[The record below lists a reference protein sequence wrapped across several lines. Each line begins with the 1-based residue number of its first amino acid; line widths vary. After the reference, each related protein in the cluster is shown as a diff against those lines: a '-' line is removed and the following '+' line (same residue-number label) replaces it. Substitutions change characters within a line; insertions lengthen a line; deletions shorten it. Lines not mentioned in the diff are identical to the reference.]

1 GVRAALA
8 ILLAVVT
15 ATPAAAQSARL
26 PRDIF
31 DVIPPSARVEGER
44 GRMRMVQPLCRI
56 GPTHWARRRIVDI
69 AVQEWAV
76 FGYQTID
83 ARPVETRR
91 LPDGVVGD
99 AANPPRS
106 TPRNARHLLRLGTW
120 ESDRDADAT
129 IAGYWT
135 ATPDGPGL
143 LARQNRQWRRGDD
156 GPVDWVQPWSAAF
169 VSWVMC
175 EAGLG
180 DPDQFR
186 RDISHRVYID
196 QAIRARD
203 GAAPDAAYVAYDAG
217 EQPIEPGDLLC
228 NSRGGVDYRGLAD
241 RRPDMGAYAPAH
253 CDIVVRVDADRIN
266 VIGGNVV
273 QGVSLTLL
281 PLTSEGSAH
290 PRPLAAD
297 DLAGART
304 VFAHLKLR
312 ADPVEP
318 DAMDRSPTI
327 RALAGS

>member
-1 GVRAALA
+1 MRAALT
-8 ILLAVVT
+8 IVLAVLT
-15 ATPAAAQSARL
+15 AGPAAAQSARL
-26 PRDIF
+26 PRDVL

-44 GRMRMVQPLCRI
+44 GRMRVVQSLCRV

-91 LPDGVVGD
+91 LPDGVVAD
-99 AANPPRS
+99 AANPPR
-106 TPRNARHLLRLGTW
+106 TAPRNARHLLRLGTW
-120 ESDRDADAT
+120 ESDRDVDST
-129 IAGYWT
+129 IAGYWS
-135 ATPDGPGL
+135 ATPDGPSL
-143 LARQNRQWRRGDD
+143 LSRQNRQWRAGDD

-203 GAAPDAAYVAYDAG
+203 GAAPEAAYVAYDAG

-228 NSRGGVDYRGLAD
+228 NSRGGVNYRGLAD
-241 RRPDMGAYAPAH
+241 RRPEMGEYAPAH

-266 VIGGNVV
+266 VVGGNVV

-304 VFAHLKLR
+304 IFAHLKLR

-327 RALAGS
+327 RALGGS

>member
-1 GVRAALA
+1 
-8 ILLAVVT
+8 
-15 ATPAAAQSARL
+15 
-26 PRDIF
+26 
-31 DVIPPSARVEGER
+31 
-44 GRMRMVQPLCRI
+44 M
-56 GPTHWARRRIVDI
+56 
-69 AVQEWAV
+69 QEWAA

-91 LPDGVVGD
+91 LPDGVV
-99 AANPPRS
+99 AETANPLRPA
-106 TPRNARHLLRLGTW
+106 PRNARHMLRLGTW
-120 ESDRDADAT
+120 ESSRAADAT
-129 IAGYWT
+129 IAGYWS
-135 ATPDGPGL
+135 ATPDGVSL
-143 LARQNRQWRRGDD
+143 LARQNRQWRAGDH

-180 DPDQFR
+180 DPGQFE

-203 GAAPDAAYVAYDAG
+203 GAEPAAAYVAYDAG

-241 RRPDMGAYAPAH
+241 RRPEMGEYAPAH

-297 DLAGART
+297 DLPGART
-304 VFAHLKLR
+304 IFAHLKLR

-327 RALAGS
+327 RALTGS